1 MLASLPLPVAIV
13 AAAAGEE
20 RSCSTGTVSYVSY
33 EPPLLAVPLS
43 ARGRTA
49 RLARE
54 SGELSVSVLGD
65 DQAELAVRAARSSSG
80 DKFAEQQIPVLD
92 PPEGAV
98 APAVAGSAS
107 VYWCRVLGEH
117 PHGRGLLL
125 VAEVTSH
132 ARGRGVP
139 LLRFERS
146 YYSLGSAVEVAAEA
160 DYPL

>member
-20 RSCSTGTVSYVSY
+20 RSTGTVSYVSD

-54 SGELSVSVLGD
+54 SGELSVSLLGD
-65 DQAELAVRAARSSSG
+65 GQAELAVRAARSSSG
-80 DKFAEQQIPVLD
+80 DKFAEQEIPVLD

-107 VYWCRVLGEH
+107 VYWCRVVGEH
-117 PHGRGLLL
+117 LHGGGLLL
-125 VAEVTSH
+125 VAEIEKYANGDGS
-132 ARGRGVP
+132 P
-139 LLRFERS
+139 LLRFERR
-146 YYSLGSAVEVAAEA
+146 YRSLGSAVEVAAEA